1 MQTFKDVWGMVDE
14 FCATKV
20 GDVAYNM
27 WIHTIT
33 PVDFKNGEAVLRVPH
48 SIHKKVI
55 EQTYSELIRVSF
67 QNIMGFPVGL
77 RILCD
82 ETPDATGNHAIS
94 AEPSG
99 YEYTFDTYIVGS
111 SNRFAHAASMA
122 VAEKPSIVYN
132 PLVIYGN
139 SGVGKTH
146 LMLAI
151 FNHVKHKYPE
161 KDVLYVRSEEFIN
174 DFISDVHEG
183 RMNEFRERYRNVDIL
198 LIDDIQFIAGK
209 EETQVEFFN
218 TFNALHQNN
227 KQIVVTSDRP
237 PKDIKALD
245 ERIRGRLES
254 GLIADI
260 APPEFET
267 RVGIIKRKAQMIGL
281 DLDDDVVFYIAEN
294 IKQNIRQLEGTV
306 KKLQMSY
313 QIDGITPTVAY
324 VQNVIRDI
332 KNDFLPEP
340 VTVSKIIDEVTR
352 TYGISVDEI
361 MSKKQNAPITKVR
374 QICMYIVREITDM
387 SLEEIGKNFGKNHAT
402 VLHSINKVVA
412 LMEAQPKEK
421 NVIEDIIKNL
431 QSNNSL

>member
-1 MQTFKDVWGMVDE
+1 MQTFKDVWSMVDE
-14 FCATKV
+14 FCSTKV

-55 EQTYSELIRVSF
+55 EQTYAELLKVSF

-82 ETPDATGNHAIS
+82 ETPEVTGNHAIS

-151 FNHVKHKYPE
+151 FNFVKHKYPD
-161 KDVLYVRSEEFIN
+161 KDILYVRSEEFIN
-174 DFISDVHEG
+174 DFITDVREG
-183 RMNEFRERYRNVDIL
+183 QMDQFRNRYRNVDIL

-218 TFNALHQNN
+218 TFNALHLNN

-245 ERIRGRLES
+245 ERIRNRLES
-254 GLIADI
+254 GVITDI

-306 KKLQMSY
+306 KKLQMNF
-313 QIDGITPTVAY
+313 QIDRAKPTIAY

-332 KNDFLPEP
+332 KNDFQPEP
-340 VTVSKIIDEVTR
+340 VTVTKIIDEVTR
-352 TYGISVDEI
+352 TFGVSVDDI

-374 QICMYIVREITDM
+374 QICMYIVREITGM

-402 VLHSINKVVA
+402 VLHSINKVTE
-412 LMEAQPKEK
+412 LMNTQPREK

-431 QSNNSL
+431 QSTPD

>member
-1 MQTFKDVWGMVDE
+1 MWFKP
-14 FCATKV
+14 
-20 GDVAYNM
+20 
-27 WIHTIT
+27 IT

-82 ETPDATGNHAIS
+82 ETPDVTGNHAIS

-122 VAEKPSIVYN
+122 VAEQPSIVYN

-151 FNHVKHKYPE
+151 YNFVKHKYPN
-161 KDVLYVRSEEFIN
+161 KDILYVRSEEFIN
-174 DFISDVHEG
+174 DFITDVRDGQMEQ
-183 RMNEFRERYRNVDIL
+183 FRNRYRNVDIL

-218 TFNALHQNN
+218 TFNALHLNN

-245 ERIRGRLES
+245 ERIRNRLES
-254 GLIADI
+254 GVITDI

-306 KKLQMSY
+306 KKLQMNFQLDHQKPS
-313 QIDGITPTVAY
+313 IAY

-340 VTVSKIIDEVTR
+340 ITVPKIIDEVTR
-352 TYGISVDEI
+352 TYGVTTDDV

-374 QICMYIVREITDM
+374 QICMYIVREITEM

-402 VLHSINKVVA
+402 VLHSINKVSE
-412 LMEAQPKEK
+412 LMATQPREK
-421 NVIEDIIKNL
+421 DVIEDIIKNL
-431 QSNNSL
+431 NTVKD

>member
-1 MQTFKDVWGMVDE
+1 MQTFNDVWGMVDE

-27 WIHTIT
+27 WIHTII

-48 SIHKKVI
+48 IIHKKVI
-55 EQTYSELIRVSF
+55 EQTYSELIKVAF

-82 ETPDATGNHAIS
+82 ETPEVTGNHAIS

-161 KDVLYVRSEEFIN
+161 KNVLYVRSEEFIN

-183 RMNEFRERYRNVDIL
+183 RMAEFRERYRNVDIL

-209 EETQVEFFN
+209 DETQVEFFN

-340 VTVSKIIDEVTR
+340 VTVAKIIDEVSR
-352 TYGISVDEI
+352 TYGMTTDDI

-402 VLHSINKVVA
+402 VLHSINKISS

>member
-1 MQTFKDVWGMVDE
+1 MQTFQDVWDEVDR

-27 WIHTIT
+27 WIHSIT

-48 SIHKKVI
+48 NIHKKVI
-55 EQTYSELIRVSF
+55 EQTYSELFRTAF

-82 ETPDATGNHAIS
+82 ELPDSTTNHAIP

-122 VAEKPSIVYN
+122 VAEQPSIVYN

-151 FNHVKHKYPE
+151 YNFVKYKYPE
-161 KDVLYVRSEEFIN
+161 KGILYVRSEEFIN
-174 DFISDVHEG
+174 DFISNVREG
-183 RMNEFRERYRNVDIL
+183 HMEEFRDRYRNIDIL

-209 EETQVEFFN
+209 EETMVEFFN
-218 TFNALHQNN
+218 TFNTLYLNK

-245 ERIRGRLES
+245 ERIRSRLES
-254 GLIADI
+254 GLITDI

-281 DLDDDVVFYIAEN
+281 DLDDDVVYYIADQ

-306 KKLQMSY
+306 KKLQMNY
-313 QIDGITPTVAY
+313 QIDGARPTVAY

-332 KNDFLPEP
+332 KNDFQPEP
-340 VTVSKIIDEVTR
+340 VTVTKIIDEVAR
-352 TYGISVDEI
+352 TYSISVSDI

-387 SLEEIGKNFGKNHAT
+387 KLEKIGQQFGKNHAT
-402 VLHSINKVVA
+402 VLHSINKVSQ
-412 LMEAQPKEK
+412 LMQTQPKEK
-421 NVIEDIIKNL
+421 DVIEDIIKNL
-431 QSNNSL
+431 QSENN

>member
-1 MQTFKDVWGMVDE
+1 MQTFKDVWGLVDE

-33 PVDFKNGEAVLRVPH
+33 PVDFKNGEAVLHVPH
-48 SIHKKVI
+48 NIHKKVI
-55 EQTYSELIRVSF
+55 EQTYAELIRTAF

-82 ETPDATGNHAIS
+82 ETPENNGNHAIP

-151 FNHVKHKYPE
+151 YNFVKHKYP
-161 KDVLYVRSEEFIN
+161 KKNILYVRSEEFIN
-174 DFISDVHEG
+174 DFISNVREG
-183 RMNEFRERYRNVDIL
+183 HMDEFRNRYRNVDIL
-198 LIDDIQFIAGK
+198 LVDDIQFIAGK

-218 TFNALHQNN
+218 TFNELHLNN

-245 ERIRGRLES
+245 ERLRSRFES

-267 RVGIIKRKAQMIGL
+267 RVGIIKRKAQLIGL
-281 DLDDDVVFYIAEN
+281 DLNDDVVFYIAEN

-306 KKLQMSY
+306 KKLQMNY
-313 QIDGITPTVAY
+313 KIDGLTPTVAY

-332 KNDFLPEP
+332 KNDFQPEP
-340 VTVSKIIDEVTR
+340 VTVNTIIEEVSR
-352 TYGISVDEI
+352 TYTVSVEDVL
-361 MSKKQNAPITKVR
+361 SKKQNAPITKVR
-374 QICMYIVREITDM
+374 QICMYIVREITEM

-402 VLHSINKVVA
+402 VLHSINKVDA
-412 LMEAQPKEK
+412 LMKTQPKEK
-421 NVIEDIIKNL
+421 NIIEDIIKNL
-431 QSNNSL
+431 QSDNI

>member
-1 MQTFKDVWGMVDE
+1 MQTFQDVWKLVDD

-20 GDVAYNM
+20 CDVAYNM
-27 WIHTIT
+27 WFKPIT

-82 ETPDATGNHAIS
+82 ETPEVTGNHAIS

-122 VAEKPSIVYN
+122 VAEQPSIVYN

-151 FNHVKHKYPE
+151 YNFVKHKYPNT
-161 KDVLYVRSEEFIN
+161 DIIYVRSEEFIN
-174 DFISDVHEG
+174 DFITDVREG
-183 RMNEFRERYRNVDIL
+183 QMEQFRNRYRNVDIL

-218 TFNALHQNN
+218 TFNALHLNN

-245 ERIRGRLES
+245 ERIRNRLES
-254 GLIADI
+254 GVITDI

-267 RVGIIKRKAQMIGL
+267 RVGIIRRKAQMIGL

-306 KKLQMSY
+306 KKLQMNF
-313 QIDGITPTVAY
+313 QLDHQKPTIAY

-340 VTVSKIIDEVTR
+340 ITVPKIIDEVTR
-352 TYGISVDEI
+352 TYGVTSDDV
-361 MSKKQNAPITKVR
+361 MSKKQNAPVTKVR
-374 QICMYIVREITDM
+374 QICMYIVREITEM

-402 VLHSINKVVA
+402 VLHSINKVA
-412 LMEAQPKEK
+412 DLMATQPREK

-431 QSNNSL
+431 NTIKD

>member
-1 MQTFKDVWGMVDE
+1 MQTFKDVWTMVDE

-27 WIHTIT
+27 WIHTIE
-33 PVDFKNGEAVLRVPH
+33 PVDFKNGEAVLKVPH
-48 SIHKKVI
+48 NIHKKVI
-55 EQTYSELIRVSF
+55 DQTYAELIKTAF
-67 QNIMGFPVGL
+67 QLIMGFPVGL
-77 RILCD
+77 RVLC
-82 ETPDATGNHAIS
+82 EENPDLTGNHAIP

-151 FNHVKHKYPE
+151 YNHVKHKYPT
-161 KDVLYVRSEEFIN
+161 KDILYVHSEEFIS
-174 DFISDVHEG
+174 DFITDVHEG
-183 RMNEFRERYRNVDIL
+183 RMEEFRNRYRNVDIL
-198 LIDDIQFIAGK
+198 LVDDIQFIAGK

-218 TFNALHQNN
+218 TFNALHLNN

-245 ERIRGRLES
+245 ERLRSRFES
-254 GLIADI
+254 GLITDI

-281 DLDDDVVFYIAEN
+281 DIEDEVVYYIAEN

-306 KKLQMSY
+306 KKLQMNY
-313 QIDGITPTVAY
+313 KIDGVKPTIAH

-332 KNDFLPEP
+332 KNDFQPEP
-340 VTVSKIIDEVTR
+340 ITVTKVIEEVGR
-352 TYGISVDEI
+352 TYSVSYDDI
-361 MSKKQNAPITKVR
+361 MSKKQNAPVTKVR

-387 SLEEIGKNFGKNHAT
+387 SLEEIGANFGKNHAT
-402 VLHSINKVVA
+402 VLHSINKVA
-412 LMEAQPKEK
+412 SIMEAQPKEK

-431 QSNNSL
+431 QTPID